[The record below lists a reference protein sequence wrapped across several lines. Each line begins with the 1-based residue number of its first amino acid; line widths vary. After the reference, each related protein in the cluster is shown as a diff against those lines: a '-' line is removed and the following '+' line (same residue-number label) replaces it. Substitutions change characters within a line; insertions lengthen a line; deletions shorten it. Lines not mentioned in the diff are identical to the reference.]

1 MFISFEGI
9 EGSGKSTQIQLLKEF
24 LNQKGLNPVVIRE
37 PGGTQIGEKV
47 RDIFLT
53 KTNEYFDP
61 LTEVL
66 LLYSS
71 RKQLDTNVI
80 KPALKAGKVVIADR
94 FADATIAYQAYGKSV
109 PKDFIAQLHSDLEIT
124 NPDLTFF
131 IDISPELSKARISDR
146 ESDRMESESIE
157 FFSKV
162 RSGYQACAKDSDR
175 VITIE
180 GTDSIEDI
188 FVEIKEAVAKKI
200 KCINGIKIF

>member
-9 EGSGKSTQIQLLKEF
+9 EGSGKSTQIKLLKDF

-53 KTNEYFDP
+53 KTDEYFDP

-80 KPALKAGKVVIADR
+80 KPALRAGKIVIADR

-109 PKDFIAQLHSDLEIT
+109 SKDFIAQLHSDLEIS

-131 IDISPELSKARISDR
+131 IDISPELSKARTILRLFDDLPMLQYSLYCW
-146 ESDRMESESIE
+146 
-157 FFSKV
+157 KNN
-162 RSGYQACAKDSDR
+162 GYQD
-175 VITIE
+175 V
-180 GTDSIEDI
+180 
-188 FVEIKEAVAKKI
+188 FVL
-200 KCINGIKIF
+200 INNIMD

>member
-9 EGSGKSTQIQLLKEF
+9 EGSGKSTQIELLKDF

-80 KPALKAGKVVIADR
+80 KPALRAGKIVIADR

-109 PKDFIAQLHSDLEIT
+109 FKDFIAQLHSDLEIS

-146 ESDRMESESIE
+146 ESDRMESESIK
-157 FFSKV
+157 FFSNV
-162 RSGYQACAKDSDR
+162 RSGYQACAKDTER
-175 VITIE
+175 VVTIG
-180 GTDSIEDI
+180 GTNSIEDI
-188 FVEIKEAVAKKI
+188 FVKIKEAVAKKL
-200 KCINGIKIF
+200 NVSME

>member
-80 KPALKAGKVVIADR
+80 KPALRAGKIVIADR

-109 PKDFIAQLHSDLEIT
+109 SKDFIAQLHSDLEIS

-162 RSGYQACAKDSDR
+162 RSGYQACAKDSGR

-188 FVEIKEAVAKKI
+188 FVEIKEAVAKKL
-200 KCINGIKIF
+200 NVSME

>member
-9 EGSGKSTQIQLLKEF
+9 EGSGKSTQIGLLREF
-24 LNQKGLNPVVIRE
+24 LNQKGLDPVVIRE

-47 RDIFLT
+47 RDIFLS
-53 KTNEYFDP
+53 KTDEHFDP

-71 RKQLDTNVI
+71 RKQLDNNVI
-80 KPALKAGKVVIADR
+80 KPAIRAGKIVIADR
-94 FADATIAYQAYGKSV
+94 FADATVAYQAYGKSV
-109 PKDFIAQLHSDLEIT
+109 SKDFIAQLHNDLEIS

-131 IDISPELSKARISDR
+131 IDISPELSKERISDR

-162 RSGYQACAKDSDR
+162 RSGYQECAKNTDR

-180 GTDSIEDI
+180 GTDAIENI
-188 FVEIKEAVAKKI
+188 FLQIKEAVAKKI
-200 KCINGIKIF
+200 NVSME

>member
-9 EGSGKSTQIQLLKEF
+9 EGSGKSTQIKLLKDF

-80 KPALKAGKVVIADR
+80 KPALRAGKIVIADR

-109 PKDFIAQLHSDLEIT
+109 SKDFIAQLHIDLEIS

-180 GTDSIEDI
+180 GTDSIEDV
-188 FVEIKEAVAKKI
+188 FVEIKEAVAKKL
-200 KCINGIKIF
+200 NVSME

>member
-80 KPALKAGKVVIADR
+80 KPALSAGKIVIADR

-146 ESDRMESESIE
+146 ESDRMESESIK

-162 RSGYQACAKDSDR
+162 RLGYQACAKDAER
-175 VITIE
+175 VITIG
-180 GTDSIEDI
+180 GTNSIEDI
-188 FVEIKEAVAKKI
+188 FVKIKEAVAKKL
-200 KCINGIKIF
+200 NVSME

>member
-24 LNQKGLNPVVIRE
+24 LNQEGLEPVVIRE

-47 RDIFLT
+47 RDIFLS
-53 KTNEYFDP
+53 KTDEHFDP

-71 RKQLDTNVI
+71 RKQLDTNI
-80 KPALKAGKVVIADR
+80 IIPALKAGKIVIADR
-94 FADATIAYQAYGKSV
+94 FADATIAYQAYGKGVS
-109 PKDFIAQLHSDLEIT
+109 KEFIAQLHCDLEIS

-157 FFSKV
+157 FFLKLDQV
-162 RSGYQACAKDSDR
+162 MKLVPRIAAGLLPLREQ
-175 VITIE
+175 IQL
-180 GTDSIEDI
+180 
-188 FVEIKEAVAKKI
+188 
-200 KCINGIKIF
+200 KIFLLKLKRQ

>member
-9 EGSGKSTQIQLLKEF
+9 EGSGKSTQIGLLREF
-24 LNQKGLNPVVIRE
+24 LNQKGLDPVVIRE

-47 RDIFLT
+47 RDIFLS
-53 KTNEYFDP
+53 KTDEHFDP

-71 RKQLDTNVI
+71 RKQLDNNVI
-80 KPALKAGKVVIADR
+80 KPAIRAGKIVIADR
-94 FADATIAYQAYGKSV
+94 FADATVAYQAYGKSV
-109 PKDFIAQLHSDLEIT
+109 SKDFIAQLHNDLEIS

-131 IDISPELSKARISDR
+131 IDISPELSKERISDR

-162 RSGYQACAKDSDR
+162 RSGYQECAKNTDR

-180 GTDSIEDI
+180 GTDAIENI
-188 FVEIKEAVAKKI
+188 FLQIKEAVVKKI
-200 KCINGIKIF
+200 NVSME

>member
-24 LNQKGLNPVVIRE
+24 LNQEGLEPVVIRE

-47 RDIFLT
+47 RDIFLS
-53 KTNEYFDP
+53 KTDEHFDP

-71 RKQLDTNVI
+71 RKQLDTNII
-80 KPALKAGKVVIADR
+80 KPALKAGKIVIADR

-109 PKDFIAQLHSDLEIT
+109 SKEFIAQLHCDLEIS

-131 IDISPELSKARISDR
+131 IDISPKLSKARISDR

-162 RSGYQACAKDSDR
+162 RSGYQVCAKDSGR
-175 VITIE
+175 VLTVD
-180 GTDSIEDI
+180 GKDSIENI
-188 FVEIKEAVAKKI
+188 FLQIKEAVAKKL
-200 KCINGIKIF
+200 NV

>member
-9 EGSGKSTQIQLLKEF
+9 EGSGKSTQIELLKDF

-80 KPALKAGKVVIADR
+80 KPALRAGKIVIADR

-109 PKDFIAQLHSDLEIT
+109 SKDFIAQLHGDLEIS

-180 GTDSIEDI
+180 GTDSIEDV
-188 FVEIKEAVAKKI
+188 FVEIKEAVAKKL
-200 KCINGIKIF
+200 NVSVE

>member
-9 EGSGKSTQIQLLKEF
+9 EGSGKSTQIKLLREF
-24 LNQKGLNPVVIRE
+24 LNQEGLSPVVIRE

-53 KTNEYFDP
+53 KTDEHFDP

-66 LLYSS
+66 LLYAS

-80 KPALKAGKVVIADR
+80 KPALKDGKIVIADR
-94 FADATIAYQAYGKSV
+94 FADATVAYQAYGKDVS
-109 PKDFIAQLHSDLEIT
+109 KDFIAQLHSDLEIS

-146 ESDRMESESIE
+146 ESDRMESESTE

-162 RSGYQACAKDSDR
+162 RSGYQACANNSEK

-180 GTDSIEDI
+180 GTDTIENI
-188 FVEIKEAVAKKI
+188 FLKIKEAVTKKL
-200 KCINGIKIF
+200 NVSME

>member
-24 LNQKGLNPVVIRE
+24 LNQEGLDPVVIRE
-37 PGGTQIGEKV
+37 PGGTQIGERV
-47 RDIFLT
+47 RDIFLS
-53 KTNEYFDP
+53 KTDEHFDP

-71 RKQLDTNVI
+71 RKQLDTNII
-80 KPALKAGKVVIADR
+80 KPALRAGKIVIADR
-94 FADATIAYQAYGKSV
+94 FADATIAYQAYGKGVS
-109 PKDFIAQLHSDLEIT
+109 KEFIAQLHCDLEIS

-131 IDISPELSKARISDR
+131 IDISPKLSKARISDR

-162 RSGYQACAKDSDR
+162 RSGYQTCAKDSGR
-175 VITIE
+175 VLTVD
-180 GTDSIEDI
+180 GKDSIENI
-188 FVEIKEAVAKKI
+188 FLQIKEAVAKKL
-200 KCINGIKIF
+200 NV

>member
-9 EGSGKSTQIQLLKEF
+9 EGSGKSTQIKLLKDF

-53 KTNEYFDP
+53 KTDEYFDP

-80 KPALKAGKVVIADR
+80 KPALRAGKIVIADR

-109 PKDFIAQLHSDLEIT
+109 SKDFIAQLHIDLEIS

-180 GTDSIEDI
+180 GTDSIEDV
-188 FVEIKEAVAKKI
+188 FVEIKEAVAKKL
-200 KCINGIKIF
+200 NVSME

>member
-9 EGSGKSTQIQLLKEF
+9 EGSGKSTQIGLLREF
-24 LNQKGLNPVVIRE
+24 LNQKGLDPVVIRE

-47 RDIFLT
+47 RDIFLS
-53 KTNEYFDP
+53 KTDEHFDP

-71 RKQLDTNVI
+71 RKQLDNNVI
-80 KPALKAGKVVIADR
+80 KPAIRAGKIVIADR
-94 FADATIAYQAYGKSV
+94 FADATVAYQAYGKSV
-109 PKDFIAQLHSDLEIT
+109 SKDFIAQLHNDLEIS

-131 IDISPELSKARISDR
+131 IDISPELSKERISNR

-162 RSGYQACAKDSDR
+162 RSGYQECAKNTDR

-180 GTDSIEDI
+180 GTDAIENI
-188 FVEIKEAVAKKI
+188 FLQIKEAVAKKI
-200 KCINGIKIF
+200 NVSME

>member
-24 LNQKGLNPVVIRE
+24 LNQEGLDPVVIRE
-37 PGGTQIGEKV
+37 PGGTEIGEKV

-53 KTNEYFDP
+53 KTKEHFDP

-80 KPALKAGKVVIADR
+80 KPALRADKIVIADR
-94 FADATIAYQAYGKSV
+94 FADATIAYQAYGKNVS
-109 PKDFIAQLHSDLEIT
+109 KDFIAQLHSDLEISY
-124 NPDLTFF
+124 PDLTFF

-162 RSGYQACAKDSDR
+162 RSGYQACAKSSDR

-180 GTDSIEDI
+180 GTESIENI
-188 FVEIKEAVAKKI
+188 FLKI
-200 KCINGIKIF
+200 KKAVVKKLNV

>member
-24 LNQKGLNPVVIRE
+24 LNQQGLDPVVIRE
-37 PGGTQIGEKV
+37 PGGTEIGEKV

-53 KTNEYFDP
+53 KTKEHFDP

-80 KPALKAGKVVIADR
+80 KPALRADKIVIADR
-94 FADATIAYQAYGKSV
+94 FADATIAYQAYGKNVS
-109 PKDFIAQLHSDLEIT
+109 KDFIAQLHSDLEISC
-124 NPDLTFF
+124 PDLTFF
-131 IDISPELSKARISDR
+131 IDISPELSKARISER

-162 RSGYQACAKDSDR
+162 RSGYQACAKSSDR

-180 GTDSIEDI
+180 GTESIENI
-188 FVEIKEAVAKKI
+188 FLKI
-200 KCINGIKIF
+200 KKAVVKKLNV

>member
-24 LNQKGLNPVVIRE
+24 LNQQGLDPVVIRE
-37 PGGTQIGEKV
+37 PGGTEIGEKV

-53 KTNEYFDP
+53 KTKEHFDP

-80 KPALKAGKVVIADR
+80 KPALRADKIVIADR
-94 FADATIAYQAYGKSV
+94 FADATIAYQAYGKNVS
-109 PKDFIAQLHSDLEIT
+109 KDFIAQLHSDLEISY
-124 NPDLTFF
+124 PDLTFF

-162 RSGYQACAKDSDR
+162 RSGYQACAKSSDR

-180 GTDSIEDI
+180 GTESIENI
-188 FVEIKEAVAKKI
+188 FLKI
-200 KCINGIKIF
+200 KKAVVKKLNV

>member
-24 LNQKGLNPVVIRE
+24 LNQQGLDPVVIRE
-37 PGGTQIGEKV
+37 PGGTEIGEKV

-53 KTNEYFDP
+53 KTKEHFDP

-80 KPALKAGKVVIADR
+80 KPALRADKIVIADR
-94 FADATIAYQAYGKSV
+94 FADATIAYQAYGKNVS
-109 PKDFIAQLHSDLEIT
+109 KDFIAQLHSDLEISY
-124 NPDLTFF
+124 PDLTFF
-131 IDISPELSKARISDR
+131 IDISPELSKARISER

-162 RSGYQACAKDSDR
+162 RSGYQACAKSSDR

-180 GTDSIEDI
+180 GTESIENI
-188 FVEIKEAVAKKI
+188 FLKI
-200 KCINGIKIF
+200 KKAVVKKLNV

>member
-9 EGSGKSTQIQLLKEF
+9 EGSGKSTQIELLKDF

-80 KPALKAGKVVIADR
+80 KPALRAGKIVIADR

-109 PKDFIAQLHSDLEIT
+109 SKDFIAQLHIDLEIS

-180 GTDSIEDI
+180 GTDSIEDV
-188 FVEIKEAVAKKI
+188 FVEIKEAVAKKL
-200 KCINGIKIF
+200 NVSME

>member
-9 EGSGKSTQIQLLKEF
+9 EGSGKSTQIKLLKDF

-53 KTNEYFDP
+53 KTDEYFDP

-80 KPALKAGKVVIADR
+80 KPALRAGKIVIADR

-109 PKDFIAQLHSDLEIT
+109 SKDFIAQLHIDLEIS

-180 GTDSIEDI
+180 GTDSIEDV
-188 FVEIKEAVAKKI
+188 FVEIKEAVAKKL
-200 KCINGIKIF
+200 NVSVE

>member
-9 EGSGKSTQIQLLKEF
+9 EGSGKSTQIELLKDF

-109 PKDFIAQLHSDLEIT
+109 SKDFITQLHSDLEISK
-124 NPDLTFF
+124 PDLTFF

-162 RSGYQACAKDSDR
+162 SSGYQACAKDAKR
-175 VITIE
+175 VMTIG

-188 FVEIKEAVAKKI
+188 FVEIKEAVAKKL
-200 KCINGIKIF
+200 NVSME